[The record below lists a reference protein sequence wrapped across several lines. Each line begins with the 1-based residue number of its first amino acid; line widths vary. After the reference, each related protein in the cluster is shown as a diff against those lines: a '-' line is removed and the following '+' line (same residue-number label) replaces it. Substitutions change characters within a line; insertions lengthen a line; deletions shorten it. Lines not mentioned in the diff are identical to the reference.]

1 MKILEND
8 FERIQRWKHEKEE
21 IKRQKIEADLVQ
33 ERMLEEI
40 IAEIKWNVSNKH
52 IFIERIKGYVS
63 LEEDPS
69 VDYILDCVFDD
80 ISLKSLKN
88 ENNRLAPE

>member
-1 MKILEND
+1 
-8 FERIQRWKHEKEE
+8 
-21 IKRQKIEADLVQ
+21 
-33 ERMLEEI
+33 MLEEI
-40 IAEIKWNVSNKH
+40 IAEIKCNVSNKH

-88 ENNRLAPE
+88 ENNWLAPEQKGFLVFGRNISSKNFWNVLNAFRT

>member
-1 MKILEND
+1 
-8 FERIQRWKHEKEE
+8 
-21 IKRQKIEADLVQ
+21 
-33 ERMLEEI
+33 MLEEI
-40 IAEIKWNVSNKH
+40 IAEIKCNVSNKH

-88 ENNRLAPE
+88 ENNWLSPEQKGFLVFGRNINSKNFWNVLNAFRT